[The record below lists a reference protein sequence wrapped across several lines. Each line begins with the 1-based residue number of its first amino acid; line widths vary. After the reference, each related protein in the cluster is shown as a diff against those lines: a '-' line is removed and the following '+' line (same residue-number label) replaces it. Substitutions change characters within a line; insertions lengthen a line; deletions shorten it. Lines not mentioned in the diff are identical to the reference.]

1 MEYTIDEYENAE
13 LDEKADDIQCNDS
26 DSSVLTVYLKEIS
39 KYPVLSREQETAL
52 FKRLSEGDEDAREA
66 LINSNLKL
74 VVSIIK
80 NYIHIPSDMD
90 MMDIIQ
96 EGNMGLIKAIGE
108 FDYTLGNKFSTY
120 ATWWIR
126 QSTMRGIHDKGNA
139 IRIPVHYQEGSIRFT
154 KRNWI

>member
-1 MEYTIDEYENAE
+1 MKYTIDEYENTE
-13 LDEKADDIQCNDS
+13 LDEKADDIQWNDS

-120 ATWWIR
+120 ATW
-126 QSTMRGIHDKGNA
+126 
-139 IRIPVHYQEGSIRFT
+139 
-154 KRNWI
+154 

>member
-66 LINSNLKL
+66 LINVRYGYDGYYSGRKYGAHK
-74 VVSIIK
+74 S
-80 NYIHIPSDMD
+80 YRR
-90 MMDIIQ
+90 
-96 EGNMGLIKAIGE
+96 
-108 FDYTLGNKFSTY
+108 
-120 ATWWIR
+120 IR
-126 QSTMRGIHDKGNA
+126 LHAR
-139 IRIPVHYQEGSIRFT
+139 E
-154 KRNWI
+154 

>member
-66 LINSNLKL
+66 LINTNLKL

-80 NYIHIPSDMD
+80 KLHSHSVRYGYDGYYSGRKYGAHKS
-90 MMDIIQ
+90 
-96 EGNMGLIKAIGE
+96 
-108 FDYTLGNKFSTY
+108 YRR
-120 ATWWIR
+120 IR
-126 QSTMRGIHDKGNA
+126 LHAR
-139 IRIPVHYQEGSIRFT
+139 E
-154 KRNWI
+154 